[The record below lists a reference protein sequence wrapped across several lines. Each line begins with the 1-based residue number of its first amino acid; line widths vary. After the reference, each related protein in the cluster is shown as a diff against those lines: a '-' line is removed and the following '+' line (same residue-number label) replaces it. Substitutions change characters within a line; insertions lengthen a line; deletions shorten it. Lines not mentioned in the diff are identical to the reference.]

1 MRPFEYSRAADWQSA
16 INRVAT
22 DPQAKFVG
30 GGTNLID
37 LMKMGVETPDSL
49 VDINRL
55 PLAQVEELPDKGGIR
70 IGALVRNSDLAEHPL
85 ITARYPVLSQALLS
99 GASPQLRNLATT
111 GGNLLQRTRCFYFYD
126 PAFPM
131 CNKRKPGSGC
141 GALEGYNRIH
151 AILGQ
156 SDQCIAT
163 HPSDM
168 CVALATLDAVVH
180 VQGPGGERAIPIG
193 DFHRLPGTTPNVDT
207 NLQPN
212 ELITSVDLPNIP
224 FATRSHYLKVRD
236 RATYAF
242 ALVSVAAILE
252 LEDGMIKS
260 ARVALGGVAHKPWR
274 ATKAEQMLTGKTA
287 EVSAFAAAASAE
299 LASAKSYRYNTFKIE
314 LAKRAIVQALTTVAA
329 MT

>member
-1 MRPFEYSRAADWQSA
+1 MQQTQS
-16 INRVAT
+16 
-22 DPQAKFVG
+22 
-30 GGTNLID
+30 
-37 LMKMGVETPDSL
+37 
-49 VDINRL
+49 
-55 PLAQVEELPDKGGIR
+55 
-70 IGALVRNSDLAEHPL
+70 
-85 ITARYPVLSQALLS
+85 
-99 GASPQLRNLATT
+99 
-111 GGNLLQRTRCFYFYD
+111 
-126 PAFPM
+126 
-131 CNKRKPGSGC
+131 GSGC

-168 CVALATLDAVVH
+168 CVALAALDAVVR
-180 VQGPGGERAIPIG
+180 VQGPGGERAIPIA

-212 ELITSVDLPNIP
+212 ELITSVDLPIIP

-274 ATKAEQMLTGKTA
+274 ATKAEQMLLGKKA
-287 EVSAFAAAASAE
+287 GRPAFTAAANAE
-299 LASAKSYRYNTFKIE
+299 LAGAKGYRYNTFKIE
-314 LAKRAIVQALTTVAA
+314 LAKRAITQALTTVAKIA
-329 MT
+329 

>member
-1 MRPFEYSRAADWQSA
+1 
-16 INRVAT
+16 
-22 DPQAKFVG
+22 
-30 GGTNLID
+30 
-37 LMKMGVETPDSL
+37 
-49 VDINRL
+49 
-55 PLAQVEELPDKGGIR
+55 
-70 IGALVRNSDLAEHPL
+70 
-85 ITARYPVLSQALLS
+85 
-99 GASPQLRNLATT
+99 
-111 GGNLLQRTRCFYFYD
+111 
-126 PAFPM
+126 M

>member
-1 MRPFEYSRAADWQSA
+1 MPRWRSIWLVARREILERGRSRGFILSIAFTTLIVVGSFVIPALVFGGDNPTKVGVVDPAPPGLQAAIEQSAQRFDKKVTVTTFPDSRAADAALQDGSTEIVIEIPA
-16 INRVAT
+16 DLSGPGEIRVKRQPDQAT
-22 DPQAKFVG
+22 
-30 GGTNLID
+30 
-37 LMKMGVETPDSL
+37 
-49 VDINRL
+49 
-55 PLAQVEELPDKGGIR
+55 AQVIAAATV
-70 IGALVRNSDLAEHPL
+70 ALRV
-85 ITARYPVLSQALLS
+85 Q
-99 GASPQLRNLATT
+99 
-111 GGNLLQRTRCFYFYD
+111 
-126 PAFPM
+126 
-131 CNKRKPGSGC
+131 
-141 GALEGYNRIH
+141 